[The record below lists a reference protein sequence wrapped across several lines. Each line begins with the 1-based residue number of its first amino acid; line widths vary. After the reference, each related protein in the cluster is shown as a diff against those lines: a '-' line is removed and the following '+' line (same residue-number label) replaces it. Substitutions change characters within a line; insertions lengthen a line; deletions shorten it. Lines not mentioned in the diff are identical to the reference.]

1 MGLLMISQPDTPKL
15 RLIPGTTVEVQAIE
29 QVLANHNVQHLCL
42 ENDNATVN
50 QVKIK
55 MDTYSCIH
63 LACHATQDTTK
74 PLQSGFYLHDGQLK
88 LSEIIKE
95 QLIGADLAFLS
106 ACQTSAGDEQL
117 SEEAV
122 HLAGGML
129 AAGYKGVVATMWSI
143 EDRYGP
149 GIAEDFYKHLISHGA
164 DDKKGLEGLSSDGA
178 AHALHYATQQVQ
190 KTLDNSESSL
200 LTWVPYVHFGL

>member
-1 MGLLMISQPDTPKL
+1 MISQPDTPML
-15 RLIPGTTVEVQAIE
+15 RAIPGTTVEIQAIE
-29 QVLANHNVQHLCL
+29 RVLANHNVQHLCL
-42 ENDNATVN
+42 ESANATVN
-50 QVKIK
+50 QVKTK
-55 MDTYSCIH
+55 MNAYSCIH
-63 LACHATQDTTK
+63 FACHATQNTTK
-74 PLQSGFYLHDGQLK
+74 PLQSGFYLYDGQLE

-95 QLIGADLAFLS
+95 QLIEVDLAFLS
-106 ACQTSAGDEQL
+106 ACQTSTGDEQL

-149 GIAEDFYKHLISHGA
+149 GIAEDFYQHLISHHGVN
-164 DDKKGLEGLSSDGA
+164 DKKGLEGLSSDGA
-178 AHALHYATQQVQ
+178 AHALHYAIQQVR
-190 KTLDNSESSL
+190 KMLDNSESSL

>member
-1 MGLLMISQPDTPKL
+1 MISQPDTPKL
-15 RLIPGTTVEVQAIE
+15 CPIPGTTAEVQAIE
-29 QVLANHNVQHLCL
+29 QVLASHNIQYLCL
-42 ENDNATVN
+42 ESDNATVN
-50 QVKIK
+50 QVKTK

-63 LACHATQDTTK
+63 FACHATQNTTK
-74 PLQSGFYLHDGQLK
+74 PLQSGIYLYDGQLK

-95 QLIGADLAFLS
+95 RLIGADLAFLS
-106 ACQTSAGDEQL
+106 ACQTSTGDEQL

-129 AAGYKGVVATMWSI
+129 AAGYRGVVATMWSI

-149 GIAEDFYKHLISHGA
+149 GIAENFYKHLLSHHGEN
-164 DDKKGLEGLSSDGA
+164 DKKGSEGLSSDGA
-178 AHALHYATQQVQ
+178 AHALHYAMQQVR
-190 KTLDNSESSL
+190 KTLDSSESSL